1 MLKKTRESNCPF
13 VLLSFEDGKM
23 MTYLYPYWSEK
34 SKTLYCMLNISK
46 HSGTTWRHRHKMIV
60 VLLILLTEIHM
71 CYCVHAYYGTC
82 KPNEECT
89 VLQWKEWG
97 MCRGNCRNPITQVR
111 KRPIC
116 ADFLMVQ
123 PFTRANVKKILQHYP
138 NYWGNSALYSM
149 SDWYL

>member
-1 MLKKTRESNCPF
+1 
-13 VLLSFEDGKM
+13 
-23 MTYLYPYWSEK
+23 
-34 SKTLYCMLNISK
+34 MLNISK
-46 HSGTTWRHRHKMIV
+46 HSGTTRRHRHKMIV

-97 MCRGNCRNPITQVR
+97 TCRGNCRNPITQVR

-116 ADFLMVQ
+116 ADPSMVQ
-123 PFTRANVKKILQHYP
+123 PFTRANVKKYCNITQTTEETRSCTVCP
-138 NYWGNSALYSM
+138 TGIYSSVSEKCEM
-149 SDWYL
+149 CG

>member
-1 MLKKTRESNCPF
+1 
-13 VLLSFEDGKM
+13 
-23 MTYLYPYWSEK
+23 
-34 SKTLYCMLNISK
+34 
-46 HSGTTWRHRHKMIV
+46 MIV

-71 CYCVHAYYGTC
+71 CFCVHAYYGTC

-111 KRPIC
+111 KRAIC

-123 PFTRANVKKILQHYP
+123 PFTRANVKNTATLPKLLRKVGPVQYVRLVFIAACPRNVKCAVSYF
-138 NYWGNSALYSM
+138 
-149 SDWYL
+149 

>member
-1 MLKKTRESNCPF
+1 
-13 VLLSFEDGKM
+13 
-23 MTYLYPYWSEK
+23 
-34 SKTLYCMLNISK
+34 
-46 HSGTTWRHRHKMIV
+46 MIV

-123 PFTRANVKKILQHYP
+123 PFTRANKNVQYVRLVFIAACPRNVKCVVSYF
-138 NYWGNSALYSM
+138 
-149 SDWYL
+149 